1 MQTALAVDF
10 REKTAQKREIKDIS
24 VAISAHSVA
33 VRSRIEALAC
43 GAGARIVAPGAGHEI
58 LLAAVEPSS
67 DLAHLQ
73 ELAQSAKTC
82 AIWVSGEPS
91 RNAVLR
97 LLRAGVA
104 GVVPLESTP
113 EQLQA
118 ALRAIDAG
126 LQVIHPEFMRAQD
139 ALSPD
144 LFHAFSGEE
153 LTSREQQVLGM
164 MAEGL
169 SNKEISTRL
178 GISAHTVKFH
188 ISSILGKLGAASR
201 TEAVSIGVRTGR
213 VVI

>member
-1 MQTALAVDF
+1 MHTALAVDF
-10 REKTAQKREIKDIS
+10 REKKDQEREIKDIS

-33 VRSRIEALAC
+33 VRSSIEALVR
-43 GAGARIVAPGAGHEI
+43 GAGTRIVASGAGDEI

-104 GVVPLESTP
+104 GVLPLESTH
-113 EQLQA
+113 EQLQV

-126 LQVIHPEFMRAQD
+126 LQVTHPEFMRAQD

-144 LFHAFSGEE
+144 LFNAFSGEE

-164 MAEGL
+164 KIG
-169 SNKEISTRL
+169 R
-178 GISAHTVKFH
+178 AHV
-188 ISSILGKLGAASR
+188 
-201 TEAVSIGVRTGR
+201 
-213 VVI
+213 